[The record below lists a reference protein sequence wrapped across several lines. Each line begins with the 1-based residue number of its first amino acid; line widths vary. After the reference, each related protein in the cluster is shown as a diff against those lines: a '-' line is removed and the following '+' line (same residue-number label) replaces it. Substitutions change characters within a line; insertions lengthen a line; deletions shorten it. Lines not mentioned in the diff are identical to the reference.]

1 MPTTTASL
9 TPAQAEAFVAAVLA
23 HPHEADTLA
32 DALRADPAALFAG
45 LGIDDDGDV
54 IDAEDDDP
62 GEDESP

>member
-1 MPTTTASL
+1 MGTTPASL

-54 IDAEDDDP
+54 IDGDDP